1 MNLPRENKNS
11 VFYALLVII
20 VVGASIFGLLFAIG
34 LDKTGFIMLPL
45 AVVFAIFSMG
55 LLYLSASKT
64 VVSEDEVTSKTMFSQ
79 KTLKWSEVARVS
91 GSGHAI
97 KLHNSDG
104 DVTIPISPRLVGY
117 QEIVEWLGAKRPDLF
132 NQQEYSR
139 VRVNLLSILMQLLGG
154 LSLIIFG
161 VLPFILGDYSSRVI
175 ISFIV
180 IILMGFYIIGAAL
193 LAPWSISIQGKTI
206 EIGYLFSRKT
216 LTVHDVSSVYLGYSQ
231 TRRGRRNYY
240 VQISKREGRAVRFSS
255 LKPSMPIAYL
265 VFKNWH
271 TQGTQINPAIQP
283 N

>member
-34 LDKTGFIMLPL
+34 VEKTGFIMLPL
-45 AVVFAIFSMG
+45 AVVFTIFSMG

-64 VVSEDEVTSKTMFSQ
+64 VASEDEITSKTMFSA

-104 DVTIPISPRLVGY
+104 DVTIAISPRVPGY

-139 VRVNLLSILMQLLGG
+139 VRVNLLSILMRLFGG
-154 LSLIIFG
+154 LSLIIIG
-161 VLPFILGDYSSRVI
+161 ILPFILGDYSREVM
-175 ISFIV
+175 ISFI
-180 IILMGFYIIGAAL
+180 ITILVGVYIIGAAL
-193 LAPWSISIQGKTI
+193 FAPWAVSIQGKSI
-206 EIGYLFSRKT
+206 EIGYLFTHKT
-216 LTVHDVSSVYLGYSQ
+216 LTVHDVSSVYFGYSQ

-240 VQISKREGRAVRFSS
+240 VQISKREGSVVRFSS

-265 VFKNWH
+265 IFKNWY
-271 TQGTQINPAIQP
+271 TQSTQINPAIQP